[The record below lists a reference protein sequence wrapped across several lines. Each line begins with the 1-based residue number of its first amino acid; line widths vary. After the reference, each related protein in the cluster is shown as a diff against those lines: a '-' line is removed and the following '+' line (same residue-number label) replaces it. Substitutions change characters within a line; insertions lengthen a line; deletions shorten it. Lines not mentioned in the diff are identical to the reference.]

1 MRNTWAEKYYWLE
14 LVLGAAHKTNIFEH
28 EMLCFSIFLIKEK
41 SLHDVVVRKYLLI
54 LQQSSEQK
62 LKEQKSNV
70 EPCNQQNYYVAF
82 AVYVMTRCD
91 MYLHFIWIA
100 CDVHIRQHTTNKKES
115 VDDRASSLNH
125 DKGAPLFRVLL
136 RESVAL

>member
-14 LVLGAAHKTNIFEH
+14 LVLGAVHKTNIFEH

-62 LKEQKSNV
+62 LKE
-70 EPCNQQNYYVAF
+70 
-82 AVYVMTRCD
+82 
-91 MYLHFIWIA
+91 
-100 CDVHIRQHTTNKKES
+100 
-115 VDDRASSLNH
+115 
-125 DKGAPLFRVLL
+125 
-136 RESVAL
+136 